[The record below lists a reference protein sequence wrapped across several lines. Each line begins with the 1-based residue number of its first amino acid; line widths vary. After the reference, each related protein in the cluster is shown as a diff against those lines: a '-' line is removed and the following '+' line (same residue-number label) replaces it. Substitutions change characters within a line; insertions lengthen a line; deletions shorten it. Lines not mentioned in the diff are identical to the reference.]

1 MKKILILSVALFLIG
16 CSAEQRNL
24 NKAKKLVEAYMIN
37 NTPSDA
43 EYSPIAYSGLDSIYS
58 NVERD
63 VAISELG
70 ERYDA
75 KRDSLQKIASHLIDT
90 DVKAYI
96 KISDEIMGL
105 YDVEREERDAIYA
118 DPKYID
124 EFSGWITSH
133 KFKSQKYDR
142 GYAFGVFMLNKNL
155 TSVENADF
163 FDHDAVETAKWVK
176 DSINKYLIRK
186 DDLSKK
192 EKKELKK
199 WEDYL
204 EFVMK

>member
-1 MKKILILSVALFLIG
+1 
-16 CSAEQRNL
+16 
-24 NKAKKLVEAYMIN
+24 
-37 NTPSDA
+37 
-43 EYSPIAYSGLDSIYS
+43 
-58 NVERD
+58 
-63 VAISELG
+63 
-70 ERYDA
+70 
-75 KRDSLQKIASHLIDT
+75 
-90 DVKAYI
+90 
-96 KISDEIMGL
+96 
-105 YDVEREERDAIYA
+105 
-118 DPKYID
+118 
-124 EFSGWITSH
+124 
-133 KFKSQKYDR
+133 
-142 GYAFGVFMLNKNL
+142 MLNKNL